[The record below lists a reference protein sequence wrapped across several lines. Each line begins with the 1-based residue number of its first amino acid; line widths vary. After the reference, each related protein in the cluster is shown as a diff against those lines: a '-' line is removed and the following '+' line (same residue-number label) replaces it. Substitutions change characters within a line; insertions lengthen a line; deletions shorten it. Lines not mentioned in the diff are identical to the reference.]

1 MSEFGTRLKRIFVG
15 DGGLRAGWRFAAFVV
30 LWGWLLQSPWGVF
43 AVVTRLYRF
52 SNTGFTPADILVFT
66 GVNALTLLVVSILLA
81 RLERRRSA
89 WFGLPF
95 ESSAFRLFG
104 MGCLWGA
111 GAVTLLLL
119 GASLGGAVSFNGL
132 AVHGPDFWKYTGL
145 WLAGMLCVGMGEE
158 LQFRGYA
165 QAALTRGLGFW
176 PAAVLLSL
184 LFGGDHLQKP
194 METPLDIG
202 NIVLLGL
209 FMAYSVRRTGSLW
222 FAIGFHA
229 AFDFFALSL
238 YGSPNTGNNGLPLE
252 HHLLDTH
259 IAGPAWLTGGPQGLE
274 ASWLVP
280 PLALLMFFL
289 LHKLYPQ
296 NKFPRD

>member
-1 MSEFGTRLKRIFVG
+1 MGTFKDRLKLAFFG
-15 DGGLRAGWRFAAFVV
+15 ADGLRAGWRFALFAGLWYWLAF
-30 LWGWLLQSPWGVF
+30 SPWGAF
-43 AVVTRLYRF
+43 LLVVRLYQF
-52 SNTGFTPADILVFT
+52 SATGFTPADILVFT
-66 GVNALTLLVVSILLA
+66 FVNALVLLVVSTLLA
-81 RLERRRSA
+81 RLERHRSS
-89 WFGLPF
+89 WFGLAF
-95 ESSAFRLFG
+95 ERGALRLFG

-111 GAVTLLLL
+111 VAVTLLLL
-119 GASLGGAVSFNGL
+119 AAWFGGAVSFNGL
-132 AVHGPDFWKYTGL
+132 AEHGPDLWKYLGL
-145 WLAGMLCVGMGEE
+145 WLAGMLCVGVGEE

-176 PAAVLLSL
+176 PAAVVLSL
-184 LFGGDHLQKP
+184 LFGGEHLSKP
-194 METPLDIG
+194 LETPLDIG

-209 FMAYSVRRTGSLW
+209 VMAYSVRRTGSIW

-229 AFDFFALSL
+229 AFDFFALSF

-280 PLALLMFFL
+280 PLVLLMFFL
-289 LHKLYPQ
+289 LRRVYPQ
-296 NKFPRD
+296 DRYPRD